1 MDLTG
6 TTTMKNMMTSLV
18 KNGITRILLLCLL
31 LSAVIRAAEQG
42 PVELLQET
50 HDKVLAIVDAD
61 PGVLEDTERL
71 REIAYEYLLP
81 HVDFITLSRWVMGK
95 YWRTATPEQREVFAR
110 EFRELLLNNYLQ
122 SVTRYRDNEIKF
134 MPLHDVDVKRK
145 VVVHGVVDQPGGPAV
160 HVNFRMHN
168 SDGNWLVYDV
178 VVEGI
183 SLAVT
188 HRSTFSQQIREV
200 GIEGVIAKLESH
212 NARAMQEQE
221 AVAEQPAAT
230 SDITD

>member
-1 MDLTG
+1 MKTSKTSCGTCHITG
-6 TTTMKNMMTSLV
+6 
-18 KNGITRILLLCLL
+18 ILLLCLL
-31 LSAVIRAAEQG
+31 LPAVIRAAEQG

-50 HDKVLAIVDAD
+50 RDKVLAIVDAD

-81 HVDFITLSRWVMGK
+81 HVDFITLSRWVIGK
-95 YWRTATPEQREVFAR
+95 YWRTATAEQREVFAS

-122 SVTRYRDNEIKF
+122 SVTRYRDNVITF
-134 MPLHDVDVKRK
+134 MPLRDVDANRK

-168 SDGNWLVYDV
+168 SEGNWLVYDV

-188 HRSTFSQQIREV
+188 HRSTFSRQIREV

-212 NARAMQEQE
+212 NARAMQKQE

-230 SDITD
+230 TD